1 MDITDVLAKY
11 KMSIKEF
18 SRTLAPYMNVEWTD
32 AWYQHIYRVAKG
44 EMDPTDD
51 EKTAIEAWMD
61 TQANPHP
68 HGARSYRVVKAV
80 STFNILQRYMRSGI
94 YSGATVEQLFRKLR
108 SAMML

>member
-1 MDITDVLAKY
+1 MDITDVLAKH

-18 SRTLAPYMNVEWTD
+18 SRTLALYLNVEWTD

-44 EMDPTDD
+44 EMDPSDD
-51 EKTAIEAWMD
+51 EKNAIEAWMD
-61 TQANPHP
+61 VQVNPHP
-68 HGARSYRVVKAV
+68 HGARSYRVSRSE
-80 STFNILQRYMRSGI
+80 STFNLLQRYMRSGI